1 MIPILYLSHCGSSIG
16 GGENQLY
23 NLVDNLDKNSY
34 HPYIICPDDGIFA
47 DKLRNA
53 NIHTTVLNLPQW
65 RKAKSLF
72 TRYSS
77 TTKLINFAK
86 QHNIQLIHTSDSWLN
101 PYLWKLKKSLNIPV
115 ISHVRNILNP
125 TQIVKYDFDRMDHIV
140 VISEQNRKSLLDS
153 GIASDKIDLVLN
165 CVDLSV
171 FQPKPVKYENKSDP
185 FVIGLVGRI
194 EPFKRQK
201 EFVEIASKV
210 YHECQNVRFQ
220 IIGASL
226 DAPKHKTYEREVREL
241 VVKYKLDNCILF
253 TGHQNDMS
261 NVFHSIDLLVTLSAG
276 SVIAEAMAAGL
287 PVVATPIGSTTDMVV
302 DGSTGWILPS
312 DSIES
317 ISSKIVQLANDSEL
331 YTQMGDAARR
341 HAEDNFN
348 IEIHIKK
355 IQTIYEQLLNN
366 PNKIA

>member
-34 HPYIICPDDGIFA
+34 HPYIICPDDGVFA
-47 DKLRNA
+47 EKLRNA
-53 NIHTTVLNLPQW
+53 KIHTTVLNLPQW

-77 TTKLINFAK
+77 TAKLINFAK

-165 CVDLSV
+165 CLDLSV
-171 FQPKPVKYENKSDP
+171 FQPKPVKYEKKSDP

-210 YHECQNVRFQ
+210 YHECPNVRFQ

-226 DAPKHKTYEREVREL
+226 DATKHKTYEREVREL
-241 VVKYKLDNCILF
+241 VVKYKLDNYILF
-253 TGHQNDMS
+253 AGHQNDMP

-276 SVIAEAMAAGL
+276 SVIAEAMASGL
-287 PVVATPIGSTTDMVV
+287 PVIGTPIGSTSDMIV
-302 DGSTGWILPS
+302 DGVTGWVERVDAI
-312 DSIES
+312 DSIAN
-317 ISSKIVQLANDSEL
+317 KIVQFANDSEL
-331 YTQMGDAARR
+331 CNMMGNAARE
-341 HAEDNFN
+341 HAEEHFS
-348 IEIHIKK
+348 IEIHCEK
-355 IQTIYEQLLNN
+355 IQKIYEKIRNN
-366 PNKIA
+366 F